1 MGRSIFNLGLLLAAY
16 IKHMQD
22 RNLLFAILL
31 LLAREP
37 FPWDCSNHWRPRHP
51 AFGTFHGRQ
60 PLLDQLAC
68 SLQASPI
75 NPFYNSLSS
84 VLENAIIS
92 TLQLYSLTGCLIYLQ
107 LPRHNLIIF
116 FPTAWTQLTAPSGRN
131 SQIKSFMLLPV
142 QPLPS
147 PWQHWESNLALQIL
161 GKYSIT
167 KPHPPALAEGLVC
180 LEFPSVSSLLMKEWD

>member
-37 FPWDCSNHWRPRHP
+37 FPWDCTTEDQDIQALGLSM
-51 AFGTFHGRQ
+51 GRQ
-60 PLLDQLAC
+60 PLLDQLYC

-84 VLENAIIS
+84 VLENSIIS
-92 TLQLYSLTGCLIYLQ
+92 TLQLYSLTGCLIDLQ

-161 GKYSIT
+161 GKYSIN

-180 LEFPSVSSLLMKEWD
+180 LEFPSVSSLHIREWD